1 MPMGIPAHLTPAVTS
16 RAFTVAGHAIAG
28 VLLIGDAII
37 AITVQLASPDLL
49 LWPLAIVF
57 ALMIALLAVVY
68 RSPQPIFIA
77 AYLAVGAGSVLWLT
91 LVSAPQLGT
100 PVANDSYP
108 VVLAMMAMVLVVPGP
123 TLIASFWWAIVG
135 YLVAELTVFG
145 TFAVLGARWVPSV
158 WGLASVLVVC
168 GLAAILMLDARTA
181 RRTQVVLNRAIQDE
195 LIADV
200 RRGYEQRGVALLH
213 DSVLSTLSA
222 LAVGERSLDETERA
236 RVLAEIE
243 QLAGQGWFEAP
254 THQGEGSH
262 AARLARL
269 AASIHDA
276 AEPELIVSVNGRA
289 PLGDLAAESFDELVR
304 ATVQCVENARRHS
317 GARGVEVVLGA
328 EGGGVSVL
336 VVDEGR
342 GFDPA
347 RLDEQRLGIRH
358 SLMARLESVG
368 GNAMVWSSP
377 GNGTSVLL
385 RVPVDLSTV
394 LDEEVARDAT
404 T

>member
-1 MPMGIPAHLTPAVTS
+1 MPMGIPAHLAQGVTS
-16 RAFTVAGHAIAG
+16 RALSVAGHAIAA

-37 AITVQLASPDLL
+37 AVTVQLATPDLL

-57 ALMIALLAVVY
+57 AFMIALLAVVD
-68 RSPQPIFIA
+68 RSPQPVFIA
-77 AYLAVGAGSVLWLT
+77 AYLVVGAGSVLWLT
-91 LVSAPQLGT
+91 LVSAPQLST

-123 TLIASFWWAIVG
+123 SLLASFWWAIAG
-135 YLVAELTVFG
+135 YVIAEATVLA
-145 TFAVLGARWVPSV
+145 TFTVLGARWAPSV
-158 WGLASVLVVC
+158 WGLAAVLIVC
-168 GLAAILMLDARTA
+168 GLTAILMLDARTA
-181 RRTQVVLNRAIQDE
+181 RRTQVVLNRAVQDE

-200 RRGYEQRGVALLH
+200 RRGFEQRGVALLH

-222 LAVGERSLDETERA
+222 LAVGERALDDTERT

-243 QLAGQGWFEAP
+243 QLAGQGWFDAP
-254 THQGEGSH
+254 TDQGEGSH

-289 PLGDLAAESFDELVR
+289 PLGDLSTDSFDELVR

-342 GFDPA
+342 GFDPD

-368 GNAMVWSSP
+368 GSAMVWSSP

-385 RVPVDLSTV
+385 RVPVDVSTV
-394 LDEEVARDAT
+394 LTEEVARDAT
-404 T
+404 S

>member
-1 MPMGIPAHLTPAVTS
+1 MGIPAHLAQGVTS
-16 RAFTVAGHAIAG
+16 RALSVAGHAIAA
-28 VLLIGDAII
+28 VLLAGDAVI
-37 AITVQLASPDLL
+37 AITVQLATPDLL
-49 LWPLAIVF
+49 LWPLALVF
-57 ALMIALLAVVY
+57 AFMIALLALVH
-68 RSPQPIFIA
+68 RTPQPVFIT

-91 LVSAPQLGT
+91 LVSAPELST

-108 VVLAMMAMVLVVPGP
+108 VVLAMLAMVLVVPGP
-123 TLIASFWWAIVG
+123 SLTSSFWWAIAG
-135 YLVAELTVFG
+135 YVLAEATVLA
-145 TFAVLGARWVPSV
+145 TFTVLGARWMPSG
-158 WGLASVLVVC
+158 WGLAAVLIVC
-168 GLAAILMLDARTA
+168 GLIAILMVDARST
-181 RRTQVVLNRAIQDE
+181 RRTQVVLNRAVQDE

-200 RRGYEQRGVALLH
+200 RRGFEQRGVALLH

-222 LAVGERSLDETERA
+222 LAVGPRALDDAERQ

-243 QLAGQGWFEAP
+243 QLAGQGWFDAP
-254 THQGEGSH
+254 SEQGEGSH
-262 AARLARL
+262 SARLARL
-269 AASIHDA
+269 AASIHAA

-289 PLGDLAAESFDELVR
+289 PLGDLSSESFDELVR
-304 ATVQCVENARRHS
+304 ATTQCVENARRHS

-342 GFDPA
+342 GFDPD

-368 GNAMVWSSP
+368 GSAMVWSSP

-385 RVPVDLSTV
+385 RVPVTVAAEST
-394 LDEEVARDAT
+394 EGAGRRAT